1 MVNSYY
7 TNEGMIRVAIVEDD
21 RAIREGLEILLR
33 GTPGFD
39 CSSACSSGEEALE
52 ILPALNPDVI
62 LMDIKLPGIDGIEC
76 IVKLKS
82 LNLSAQIIM
91 LTVFEDAD
99 AIFESL
105 SAGASGYLIKQTP
118 PAKILEA
125 IREVYLGGSPM
136 SADVARKVV
145 QSFHQKEKMDTSVNL
160 TKREEE
166 ILSYV
171 VKGYY
176 YKEIADMLFI
186 SIETV
191 RTHIRNIYE
200 KLQVRTR
207 TEAIL
212 KYLGK

>member
-1 MVNSYY
+1 LIKANFAHSIFLKIKGMADSYY

-21 RAIREGLEILLR
+21 KAIREGLEILLR

-39 CSSACSSGEEALE
+39 CPSACSSGEEALE

-76 IVKLKS
+76 IVKLKALS
-82 LNLSAQIIM
+82 LPANIIM
-91 LTVFEDAD
+91 LTIFEDAD
-99 AIFESL
+99 AIFKSL

-136 SADVARKVV
+136 SAEVARKVV
-145 QSFHQKEKMDTSVNL
+145 QSFQQKETMDTSVSL

-176 YKEIADMLFI
+176 YKEIA
-186 SIETV
+186 
-191 RTHIRNIYE
+191 
-200 KLQVRTR
+200 
-207 TEAIL
+207 EACFSSAL
-212 KYLGK
+212 KP